1 MSSATTLVLLRHGEA
16 EGNRELRYLGSTDA
30 ALTATGEEQARQ
42 LASAL
47 AGYPLVALYSSPLKR
62 ALGTA
67 NRVAEV
73 TGLRVTVERALREQE
88 YGAWENH
95 TRDEVRSVSP
105 EALAAWER
113 GEAPPSDGESLEAVR
128 ERVVALADRLA
139 AAHADQMV
147 ALVSHVGPI
156 KTLVCAALG
165 LPPAGV
171 YRMWLDTASICVV
184 DWRVSSGEEQSRGM
198 LRVFNATSHLD
209 PPARWL
215 RR

>member
-1 MSSATTLVLLRHGEA
+1 MNEPATLVLLRHGEA
-16 EGNRELRYLGSTDA
+16 EGNRELRYLGSTDVP
-30 ALTATGEEQARQ
+30 LTAAGEDQARQ

-47 AGYPLVALYSSPLKR
+47 VGYPLVALYSSPLAR
-62 ALGTA
+62 AQRTA
-67 NRVAEV
+67 ERIGEV
-73 TGLRVTVERALREQE
+73 TGLPVAVESALREQE

-95 TRDEVRSVSP
+95 TRAEVRSAEP

-113 GEAPPSDGESLEAVR
+113 GEAPPPHGEPLEAVR
-128 ERVVALADRLA
+128 ARVVALADRVAL
-139 AAHADQMV
+139 AHAGQMV

-156 KTLVCAALG
+156 KALVAAALG
-165 LPPAGV
+165 MSTSGV

-184 DWRVSSGEEQSRGM
+184 DWRPGGAEMSRGM
-198 LRVFNATSHLD
+198 LRVFNATAHLD